1 MSDRNN
7 EERFGA
13 PAQPPPAAAPTPTT
27 DTYPAQ
33 HAAPAAFQVPTELV
47 DLPSGG
53 KFYPQ
58 GHPLHEKA
66 TVEIKYMTAK
76 EEDILTNVSLI
87 KKGVVLDRLLHSV
100 MLNNLNPEDL
110 LIGDKNALLVAA
122 RVTGYGSDYD
132 TRVTCPSCTV
142 SSEYTFDL
150 SNVTEPEDSMEF
162 MMELHKAQL
171 TNNGTFLI
179 TLPKTGIQVE
189 VRPMNGHDEKKL
201 VKWAEKK
208 RKNKMDESP
217 VTDQMKTYIVS
228 VSGNDDRV
236 YVNSFVDTMPAI
248 DARSLRLA
256 YSKLVPDINLNQ
268 QFDCP
273 NCGQESRMEVQVNT
287 DFFWPGR

>member
-7 EERFGA
+7 EERFGTPGA
-13 PAQPPPAAAPTPTT
+13 PPEMGFPSSNSP
-27 DTYPAQ
+27 PAQ
-33 HAAPAAFQVPTELV
+33 HASPAAFQVPTELV
-47 DLPSGG
+47 DIPSAG

-58 GHPLHEKA
+58 GHPLHEKT

-87 KKGVVLDRLLHSV
+87 KKGIVLDRLLNSV
-100 MLNNLNPEDL
+100 MLNDLNPEDL

-122 RVTGYGSDYD
+122 RITGYGPDYN

-142 SSEYTFDL
+142 STEYTFDL
-150 SNVTEPEDSMEF
+150 SDVMEPEDSMEF
-162 MMELHKAQL
+162 IMELHKAEL
-171 TNNGTFLI
+171 TNNGTFLV

-189 VRPMNGHDEKKL
+189 VRPMNGHDEKRL

-217 VTDQMKTYIVS
+217 VTDQMKTYITS
-228 VSGNDDRV
+228 VNGIDDRV
-236 YVNSFVDTMPAI
+236 YINSFVDTMPAI

-268 QFDCP
+268 QFDCSE
-273 NCGQESRMEVQVNT
+273 CGQESRMEVQVNT

>member
-7 EERFGA
+7 EERFGTPGA
-13 PAQPPPAAAPTPTT
+13 PPEMGFPSSNSPPV
-27 DTYPAQ
+27 Q
-33 HAAPAAFQVPTELV
+33 HASPAAFQVPTELV
-47 DLPSGG
+47 DIPSAG

-58 GHPLHEKA
+58 GHPLHEKT

-87 KKGVVLDRLLHSV
+87 KKGIVLDRLLKSV
-100 MLNNLNPEDL
+100 MLNDLNPEDL
-110 LIGDKNALLVAA
+110 LIGDKNALLIAA
-122 RVTGYGSDYD
+122 RITGYGPDYN

-142 SSEYTFDL
+142 STEYTFDL
-150 SNVTEPEDSMEF
+150 SEVMEPEDSMEF
-162 MMELHKAQL
+162 IMELHKAEL
-171 TNNGTFLI
+171 TNNGTFLV

-189 VRPMNGHDEKKL
+189 VRPMNGHDEKRL

-217 VTDQMKTYIVS
+217 VTDQMKTYITS
-228 VSGNDDRV
+228 VNGIDDRV
-236 YVNSFVDTMPAI
+236 YINSFVDTMPAI

-268 QFDCP
+268 QFDCSE
-273 NCGQESRMEVQVNT
+273 CGQESRMEVQVNT